1 MNQKELI
8 MKNLIV
14 LFLILQVFFCEGQ
27 QILRPG
33 SIAMNKDWLQN
44 GKIEMGYYMI
54 DGSNRVEICSFIM
67 EAKKDNKNFA
77 VYTTL
82 QFLNSEEKWLDTSV
96 ADATTFQPVYRS
108 SFHKDNE
115 YIIKYGQTVSGY
127 YIDRKNQKR
136 HSIKEPVKESF
147 FDSYTYPYLLSLL
160 PLDGGYKT
168 DLMVYDYRPGNNS
181 NVNRVKIEEVKSNQF
196 TSSLTG
202 KHPVWQVSVSEE
214 GTGDKYEYLIDKES
228 RRLRKID
235 IYSKG
240 KHLVLIDKEL
250 DYNPFTSSFDKQAT
264 LKLVKEGTA
273 VISGQVFAR
282 DNRAAIKGIAIFN
295 VNKKQYAKNGTSVIL
310 IPYTDFFKEWIQ
322 LNETLRKKGR
332 AIPLPA
338 QAAECIKV
346 TNVFDE
352 EGHFEFVNLMPG
364 DYLLYTEFGY
374 VHTGTRTEVVGY
386 TDTYINGMF
395 QGSYANTTTYN
406 YNTNAGATVKKVVT
420 VKKEGEK
427 VAVKLKKT

>member
-1 MNQKELI
+1 MNPKDLI
-8 MKNLIV
+8 MKN
-14 LFLILQVFFCEGQ
+14 FILLLLTLPVFVCKAQQV
-27 QILRPG
+27 LRPG
-33 SIAMNKDWLQN
+33 SISYKDKWLQCS
-44 GKIEMGYYMI
+44 KIEMGYYMM
-54 DGSNRVEICSFIM
+54 DGGRQVEICSFAMDI
-67 EAKKDNKNFA
+67 KNDDKNLS

-82 QFLNSEEKWLDTSV
+82 QFLNSGEKWLDTSI
-96 ADATTFQPVYRS
+96 ADASTFKPVYRS

-115 YIIKYGQTVSGY
+115 YIIKYGKMVTGY
-127 YIDRKNQKR
+127 YLDRKSQKR
-136 HSIKEPVKESF
+136 NTIKEAAQQTF

-160 PLDGGYKT
+160 PLDGGYKA
-168 DLMVYDYRPGNNS
+168 DLMVYDYRPGNSS
-181 NVNRVKIEEVKSNQF
+181 NLSLVKIEEVKTNQF

-202 KHPVWQVSVSEE
+202 KHPVWQVSVLEE
-214 GTGDKYEYLIDKES
+214 GTGDKYEYFIDKELK
-228 RRLRKID
+228 RIRKID
-235 IYSKG
+235 VYSKG

-250 DYNPFTSSFDKQAT
+250 DYNPFTSSFDKEAT
-264 LKLVKEGTA
+264 LKLIKEGSA

-282 DNRAAIKGIAIFN
+282 DNQAAIKGIAIFN
-295 VNKKQYAKNGTSVIL
+295 VNKKQHATKGTSVIL
-310 IPYTDFFKEWIQ
+310 IPYTDFFKEWIH

-338 QAAECIKV
+338 QAAACIKIATV
-346 TNVFDE
+346 YDD

-374 VHTGTRTEVVGY
+374 VHTGTRTEVIGY

-395 QGSYANTTTYN
+395 QGSYANTERYS
-406 YNTNAGATVKKVVT
+406 YNTNAVASVKKVVT